1 MNGPRVPTMIAHKFP
16 LCCMS
21 TKFSPFEPDLI
32 ACATSENFGVV
43 GNSLT
48 YFLRFN
54 PVTNQCQVI
63 KQFPSPNATFDISWS
78 EKVPDLLVTAGGDG
92 SIRGFRMS
100 QDAPLFQLPTH
111 QKEINSIECSHMVPH
126 FVLTA
131 GNDSMIKVT
140 DIEASKTVVSMPAH
154 RGVAYQAAWH
164 PRNPDLAASCGSDG
178 ILQLWNL
185 KQQKPVFS
193 IPAHNNE
200 ILS

>member
-1 MNGPRVPTMIAHKFP
+1 
-16 LCCMS
+16 
-21 TKFSPFEPDLI
+21 
-32 ACATSENFGVV
+32 
-43 GNSLT
+43 
-48 YFLRFN
+48 
-54 PVTNQCQVI
+54 
-63 KQFPSPNATFDISWS
+63 
-78 EKVPDLLVTAGGDG
+78 
-92 SIRGFRMS
+92 MS